1 MSIDDDDNND
11 SKIYE
16 KNNSCCPRF
25 IHVGSI
31 GTLNWFEFFPFATLT
46 YQDNQMSFHKLLF
59 FSLNLLHSSCFY
71 EFEMARCRHLWN
83 TKMIIEINLLAASQ
97 NLPRIGLKIWGQQSQ
112 VLPHSCVLLP
122 SLLWLST
129 INVNY
134 KHHMTRPRA
143 RNPVENR
150 EDFTRSLLYPTKE

>member
-46 YQDNQMSFHKLLF
+46 YQDNQMSFHNNRLASSEF
-59 FSLNLLHSSCFY
+59 FLQNLNLL
-71 EFEMARCRHLWN
+71 L
-83 TKMIIEINLLAASQ
+83 Q
-97 NLPRIGLKIWGQQSQ
+97 
-112 VLPHSCVLLP
+112 
-122 SLLWLST
+122 
-129 INVNY
+129 
-134 KHHMTRPRA
+134 
-143 RNPVENR
+143 
-150 EDFTRSLLYPTKE
+150 